1 MMENNTKIIQ
11 HSAYYSNQY
20 NSYPISTNLININSY
35 NSFRNQTNYNK
46 PQPLKINFE
55 NEKNI
60 SKTNKLKYNLNY
72 SNSSHNS
79 IDKLSTNNID
89 EQSNKSNQ
97 TIKSIVNNINYSNK
111 EISFKHLKNKINPSD
126 SLNNSK
132 ISHDG
137 NSYLKYGSTNSSF
150 INNNENNKTR
160 CLYSPGVGAQYN
172 AYDNK
177 QVSLMIKEKIENAK
191 INEEI
196 LLPPIEINLDGLNIL
211 KPVKIKGQANSRLHI
226 HEGQI
231 LIDFES
237 FNKINNNNNI
247 NNNSNND
254 IVKFC
259 QMQVIYNDNKV
270 NKEKKI
276 TNLFK
281 IHPSSFLVLEDC
293 DIVFQNKN
301 HVPIP
306 TGRKK
311 ISDDTKDKKS
321 VAFLLLSN
329 KKKDNS
335 KRFNPSILT
344 LTNTRIHNFYQSIRA
359 GQNCTIYINKSAFIQ
374 NYGKAIVMINP
385 IFLKISDTLFENNE
399 DNSIHIKF
407 LDDCLY
413 EEKRKLFFNKN
424 EFDKTIGNNICIEG
438 VKNKKLDLSLVLTKN
453 SFNNSITD
461 GVLIYDLIY
470 NYFEITD
477 NVFKKNNGNGLNI
490 QKSFFNEILC
500 KGGIITTNNNSY
512 QPIKIKNNKFIEN
525 IGFGLF
531 INDCIIEVISNKFNT
546 NKQSGMILCN
556 IIIDDP
562 LRGLEGINRSS
573 IKGDFQSILKSV
585 KKSNMIL
592 KNSFYENGQCGLY
605 IYGYPYQVIV
615 QENVFT
621 SNCRHGITIDLDC
634 LYNNSSNNIKKDFR
648 SKLNEYKSITQ
659 VQKINELANIIIN
672 NCIIEKNLKSGL
684 SLNSCLLYIEETFII
699 NNLSYAISI
708 KKEEY
713 KNCFKQGKNNT
724 INGSLGGDWGE
735 INLDK
740 DAQCGFSC
748 MPKSERNY
756 KKKEEI
762 IKKVPS
768 YFDQSEDIK
777 SLDDGIQ
784 RRNDFSLKKSE
795 NVYMKRP
802 SAPNNKIN
810 KDNSQ
815 NDNEDDGG
823 CFIF

>member
-1 MMENNTKIIQ
+1 MKNNLPKYFQ
-11 HSAYYSNQY
+11 NSANYSNHY
-20 NSYPISTNLININSY
+20 NNYPININT
-35 NSFRNQTNYNK
+35 NSMNINNHNSIKNQQYYIK
-46 PQPLKINFE
+46 PQSLKNTFTIDNR
-55 NEKNI
+55 I
-60 SKTNKLKYNLNY
+60 SKFNKQNYNLNL
-72 SNSSHNS
+72 SNNTLNS
-79 IDKLSTNNID
+79 INNASNGNMD
-89 EQSNKSNQ
+89 NQSSISNR
-97 TIKSIVNNINYSNK
+97 TIKSMVNKIQISNK
-111 EISFKHLKNKINPSD
+111 EISFKDLKNKKYILDAPNDSKSSYEGNINFKCS
-126 SLNNSK
+126 
-132 ISHDG
+132 
-137 NSYLKYGSTNSSF
+137 STNSSF
-150 INNNENNKTR
+150 NSNIFNHKTKH
-160 CLYSPGVGAQYN
+160 LYDQGTKFQIKRG
-172 AYDNK
+172 DNK
-177 QVSLMIKEKIENAK
+177 QLNLMIKEKIENAK

-196 LLPPIEINLDGLNIL
+196 QLPPVEIVLESL
-211 KPVKIKGQANSRLHI
+211 KITKPIKIKGQINSCLYI
-226 HEGQI
+226 NDGSI
-231 LIDFES
+231 SVDFES
-237 FNKINNNNNI
+237 NNI
-247 NNNSNND
+247 NNNNF
-254 IVKFC
+254 VKFS
-259 QMQVIYNDNKV
+259 QIQIIYNDNKI

-276 TNLFK
+276 TTLFK
-281 IHPSSFLVLEDC
+281 IHQNSFLELEDC
-293 DIVFQNKN
+293 DIVFQNVKASSSS
-301 HVPIP
+301 
-306 TGRKK
+306 K
-311 ISDDTKDKKS
+311 ISSGNKDKKS
-321 VAFLLLSN
+321 VAFSLPSN

-335 KRFNPSILT
+335 YDFNPSRLT

-359 GQNCTIYINKSAFIQ
+359 GQNCIININKSAFIQ